1 MPSNEA
7 KIMWLHA
14 FLSPQVIHHGSG
26 ELLNSITIIG
36 LNCVLFSVTIV
47 LCTSSKNISSLVIK
61 SYKVAYQRV
70 CMGRH

>member
-1 MPSNEA
+1 MPSNKA

-36 LNCVLFSVTIV
+36 LNCVLFSVTAVYI
-47 LCTSSKNISSLVIK
+47 IK
-61 SYKVAYQRV
+61 EYF
-70 CMGRH
+70 